1 MLWLIGLVLLL
12 QAGSRLL
19 IEPLIRISTS
29 LLELRGIGFL
39 LLVFAAWLIAGRTAD
54 RSVD

>member
-19 IEPLIRISTS
+19 IEPLIRISTN
-29 LLELRGIGFL
+29 LVELRGVMWLFIF
-39 LLVFAAWLIAGRTAD
+39 FAAWALAGRLAN
-54 RSVD
+54 RSIE